1 MKVAEEK
8 TIRFERRTESAVGMA
23 IPGPEVALGNGKMEA
38 GREEHD
44 VRSLFTAV
52 AMCIACWV
60 VLGYYL
66 LT

>member
-8 TIRFERRTESAVGMA
+8 TIRFERRIESVGGMV
-23 IPGPEVALGNGKMEA
+23 IPAPGLALGSVKQDDEQ
-38 GREEHD
+38 D
-44 VRSLFTAV
+44 VRSLITAV
-52 AMCIACWV
+52 AMCVACWV